1 MTITFKELND
11 NTQGFRFQVGMFK
24 GLYRKRGFKMRLGI
38 KRGQT
43 MTGFHLGKRSL
54 YIENRKA
61 ERYLGW
67 GFAGQ

>member
-1 MTITFKELND
+1 MTMTFKELND

-24 GLYRKRGFKMRLGI
+24 GLYRKRGMLRRYGI

-43 MTGFHLGKRSL
+43 MTGYHFGKRSL

-61 ERYLGW
+61 ERHLGW
-67 GFAGQ
+67 GFAG

>member
-1 MTITFKELND
+1 M
-11 NTQGFRFQVGMFK
+11 RF
-24 GLYRKRGFKMRLGI
+24 GI

-43 MTGFHLGKRSL
+43 MTGFHFGKRSL

-61 ERYLGW
+61 ERHLGW

>member
-1 MTITFKELND
+1 MTMTFKELND

-38 KRGQT
+38 TRGQT
-43 MTGFHLGKRSL
+43 MTGFHFGKRSL

-61 ERYLGW
+61 ERHLGW
-67 GFAGQ
+67 GFAG

>member
-1 MTITFKELND
+1 
-11 NTQGFRFQVGMFK
+11 MFK

-61 ERYLGW
+61 ERHLGW

>member
-61 ERYLGW
+61 QRHLGW